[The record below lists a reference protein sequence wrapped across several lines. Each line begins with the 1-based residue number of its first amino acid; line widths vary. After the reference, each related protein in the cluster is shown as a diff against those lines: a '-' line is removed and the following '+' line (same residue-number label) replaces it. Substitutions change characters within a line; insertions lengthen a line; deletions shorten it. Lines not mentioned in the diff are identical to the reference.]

1 MKKRLAWPLLVFL
14 FLTPFA
20 AALQP
25 VEPAPSPTPTSEV
38 VQLEVPSGSAE
49 NVTNL
54 EAPPMPGNLT
64 WQTISVNY
72 ITALQVVLIP
82 MLVAWLRTNVLA
94 RIPRI
99 WVIPVGIALGVTAD
113 LITTALLQGDFDPL
127 RGALTGALG
136 TVVRELAST
145 WDQHGLT
152 GK

>member
-1 MKKRLAWPLLVFL
+1 MKKRLAWPLLMFL
-14 FLTPFA
+14 LLTPFA

-25 VEPAPSPTPTSEV
+25 VEPAPSPTPPAEV

-54 EAPPMPGNLT
+54 EAPPLPDKLT

-99 WVIPVGIALGVTAD
+99 WIIPVGIALGVTAD
-113 LITTALLQGDFDPL
+113 LIATTILQGDFDPL